1 MGCTMTLTQLR
12 YFVSIARHKSL
23 SRAAGELNVSQPAL
37 SRQIK
42 LLESELECELL
53 ERHPSGVSLTDSGQI
68 LSERASRQLRELD
81 QIRVDVS
88 DASFAPTGRLR
99 IGCPPSL
106 LPRLLLRP
114 LDQFMKLHP
123 KVIVEVQESV
133 SDQLSRAVLLDRLDI
148 ALVSSTA
155 PEASSHFL
163 TEALFNEPVWLF
175 GPKNRLDALPG
186 DKLHELPLIL
196 THSNN
201 AARDLAERKAMKSGR
216 HLNVVAETDST
227 RLMLEMMK
235 AGLGYTIAPYLTFF
249 EQLGRRELVGAPVG
263 RLAVQRFIIT
273 RKDRSANKAIQLFKS
288 LLRPEISEAM
298 KEIARG
304 RTHAAREG
312 VV

>member
-23 SRAAGELNVSQPAL
+23 SRAAEELNVSQPAL
-37 SRQIK
+37 TRQMK
-42 LLESELECELL
+42 LLESEFQCELL

-114 LDQFMKLHP
+114 LDQFIKLHP

-163 TEALFNEPVWLF
+163 TEALFSEPVWLF
-175 GPKNRLDALPG
+175 GPNNRLDALPG

-216 HLNVVAETDST
+216 HLNVVAETDSL

-304 RTHAAREG
+304 RTRGSRQLA
-312 VV
+312 